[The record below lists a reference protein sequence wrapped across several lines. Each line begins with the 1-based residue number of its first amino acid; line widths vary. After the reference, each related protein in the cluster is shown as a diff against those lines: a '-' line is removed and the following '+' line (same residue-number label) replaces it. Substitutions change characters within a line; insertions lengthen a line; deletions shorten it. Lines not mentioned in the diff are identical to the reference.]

1 MNNYLKILL
10 HLKQFEGDGK
20 FHEIEPLFDEMKSSE
35 LKSVLQELMDEEL
48 IKFIGR
54 EPRFLSFVVNKNI
67 LTGETNSVE
76 DPFNDEI
83 LNSEPEPFEA
93 KITFKGAKYLKEEIE
108 MKESG
113 KYNIAVTGSGA
124 NNTFV
129 IESKNVDINNKP
141 IFNNQ
146 IDKIIDQI
154 NRDENIDNSTRNQIL
169 TTLETA
175 KNEANDKG
183 KVSSDIA
190 KKILEYG
197 SNISSIGQL
206 VLGLFAS

>member
-20 FHEIEPLFDEMKSSE
+20 FHEVEPFFDDMTSSE
-35 LKSVLQELMDEEL
+35 LKNVLQELADEEL

-54 EPRFLSFVVNKNI
+54 ETRYDSFVVEHNI
-67 LTGETNSVE
+67 LTGKTKWAESPLN
-76 DPFNDEI
+76 EI
-83 LNSEPEPFEA
+83 NRKTPPEPLKA
-93 KITFKGAKYLKEEIE
+93 KITFKGVKYLKEEIE

-113 KYNIAVTGSGA
+113 KYNIAVSGSGA

-129 IESKNVDINNKP
+129 IESKNVEIHNKP
-141 IFNNQ
+141 TFNNQ
-146 IDKIIDQI
+146 IEIIIDQI
-154 NRDENIDNSTRNQIL
+154 NKDESIDHFTKNQIL
-169 TTLETA
+169 STLEIART
-175 KNEANDKG
+175 EVGEKG
-183 KVSSDIA
+183 KVSSEIV

-206 VLGLFAS
+206 VLGLFAG

>member
-20 FHEIEPLFDEMKSSE
+20 YHEVEPFFDDMTSSE
-35 LKSVLQELMDEEL
+35 LKNVLQELADEEL

-54 EPRFLSFVVNKNI
+54 ETRYDSFVVEQNI
-67 LTGETNSVE
+67 LTGITKWTESPMNE
-76 DPFNDEI
+76 FNRKTP
-83 LNSEPEPFEA
+83 PEPLKA
-93 KITFKGAKYLKEEIE
+93 KITFKGGKYLKEEIE

-141 IFNNQ
+141 TFNNQ
-146 IDKIIDQI
+146 IEKIIEQI
-154 NRDENIDNSTRNQIL
+154 NNDESIDNSIKNQVIS
-169 TTLETA
+169 TLETA
-175 KNEANDKG
+175 RNEVDQKG
-183 KVSSDIA
+183 KMSSELV
-190 KKILEYG
+190 KKILDYG

-206 VLGLFAS
+206 VLGLLAS

>member
-20 FHEIEPLFDEMKSSE
+20 FHEVEPFFDDMTSSE
-35 LKSVLQELMDEEL
+35 LKNVLQELADEEL

-54 EPRFLSFVVNKNI
+54 ETRYDSFVVEQNI
-67 LTGETNSVE
+67 LTGKTKWAESPLNEINRKTPPET
-76 DPFNDEI
+76 
-83 LNSEPEPFEA
+83 LKA
-93 KITFKGAKYLKEEIE
+93 KITFKGVKYLKEEIE

-129 IESKNVDINNKP
+129 IESKNVEIHNKP
-141 IFNNQ
+141 TFNNQ
-146 IDKIIDQI
+146 IEIIIDQI
-154 NRDENIDNSTRNQIL
+154 NKDESIDHSTKNQIL
-169 TTLETA
+169 STLETA
-175 KNEANDKG
+175 RTEVGEKG
-183 KVSSDIA
+183 KVSSEIV

-206 VLGLFAS
+206 VLGLFAG

>member
-20 FHEIEPLFDEMKSSE
+20 YHEVEPLFNDMTSSE
-35 LKSVLQELMDEEL
+35 LKNVLQELADEEL
-48 IKFIGR
+48 LKFTGR
-54 EPRFLSFVVNKNI
+54 ETRYDSFIVEKNI
-67 LTGETNSVE
+67 LTGETNITES
-76 DPFNDEI
+76 PFNEI
-83 LNSEPEPFEA
+83 NRNSEPSPLKA
-93 KITFKGAKYLKEEIE
+93 KITFKGSKYLKEEIE

-129 IESKNVDINNKP
+129 IESKNVDIDNKP
-141 IFNNQ
+141 TFNNQ
-146 IDKIIDQI
+146 IEKIIDQV
-154 NRDENIDNSTRNQIL
+154 NNDSTIDNSTKEQVL
-169 TTLETA
+169 STLQTA
-175 KNEANDKG
+175 KNEVDQKG
-183 KVSSDIA
+183 KVSSEVV

-206 VLGLFAS
+206 VLGLFTG